1 MAIKVLLADDHTI
14 VRNGIRL
21 LLEMEDDIRVVG
33 EAGSGREVVA
43 QVRKVCPDVV
53 IMDIEM
59 PELNGIDAIERVL
72 ESCPSC
78 AVVVLS
84 MHSTSEHILRALK
97 AGARGYIVKEAAGKE
112 LVHSVRTVGLGR
124 RYLCQQIME
133 NLVGTC
139 LDERGPARSEAPV
152 EKLSLREREILQLV
166 VEGKTSAEIAGIL
179 YISQKTVETYRS
191 RMMRK
196 LEISDVPNLVKFALR
211 HGLTSLE

>member
-112 LVHSVRTVGLGR
+112 LVHSVRTVSLGR